1 MKRIT
6 WIFSIVG
13 IVSAAAL
20 SGCLQG
26 YDPPTPEEILK
37 KQLDLV
43 DENKLASDIQIIE
56 DSLDRWSLTATAE
69 PHGVRYI
76 VHQAGTG
83 PTPKLSSL
91 ITLKYT
97 GKFLSNG
104 QTFDSNDNAVF
115 PLQDLI
121 VGWKTTLPLLP
132 EGTKATLYIPSGLA
146 YGSAGYTDPRTGQV
160 IIPPNM
166 NMIFEIELKDV
177 Q

>member
-13 IVSAAAL
+13 ILSAAAW
-20 SGCLQG
+20 SGCMEG
-26 YDPPTPEEILK
+26 FDPPTPEEILK
-37 KQLDLV
+37 KQLELV
-43 DENKLASDIQIIE
+43 DDAKLASDIQVIE
-56 DSLDRWSLTATAE
+56 DSLDRWSLTAMSE
-69 PHGVRYI
+69 PNGVRYI
-76 VHQAGTG
+76 VHELGTG
-83 PTPKLSSL
+83 ATPKLSNI

-97 GKFLSNG
+97 GKFLTNG

-115 PLQDLI
+115 VLQDLI

-146 YGSAGYTDPRTGQV
+146 YGSAGYTHPQTGQV

-166 NMIFEIELKDV
+166 NMIFDIELKDV